1 MLIKTTVRL
10 TPLLS
15 LALDVAWEYQVGRL
29 VIFPN
34 LAEGKWKGEILHSTK
49 PAKGQLSGIC
59 SLWGQ
64 GVLPHLEER
73 TGLNE
78 RLGGVRGIHTTVP
91 TKQVSSFSWPLPS
104 VAASIKPKQLFFSTA
119 SWNSK
124 WFYVYS
130 LFIFHIAFISP
141 ELSSVSG
148 CHPRALSNQNI
159 TKRRTF
165 LRNIHTGVS

>member
-1 MLIKTTVRL
+1 MPIKTTVRL

-34 LAEGKWKGEILHSTK
+34 LGEGKWKGEFLHGTK
-49 PAKGQLSGIC
+49 PAKGQLSGIH
-59 SLWGQ
+59 SLRGWE
-64 GVLPHLEER
+64 VLPHLEEG

-78 RLGGVRGIHTTVP
+78 RLGGVCGIHTTVP
-91 TKQVSSFSWPLPS
+91 TKQVSFSWPLPS
-104 VAASIKPKQLFFSTA
+104 VAASIKPKQLIFSTA
-119 SWNSK
+119 LQNSK
-124 WFYVYS
+124 WFYIYS

-148 CHPRALSNQNI
+148 CHPRALSNQNV
-159 TKRRTF
+159 TKPRIF